1 LTLKLE
7 TTLLPCALLEA
18 TMQSDKGLRGRK
30 IGFLGGG
37 NMAEAL
43 IRGLLHSSSVTAD
56 QLRAS
61 DVKGERLTVLR
72 ERHAIETMED
82 NDALARWA
90 DVLVIAV
97 KPQIVDRI
105 LAPLGAGLGPNDVV
119 ISIAAGIP
127 IDALE
132 ARLPDGAR
140 VIRSMPNTAAIALA
154 SATAISAGSHATHE
168 DMEIA
173 RTLFQA
179 VGRVVVLDET
189 LLDAVTGLSGS
200 GPAYIM
206 LIIEALAD
214 GGVKVGL
221 GRDVALLL
229 AAQTVY
235 GAAKLQLET
244 GEHPGRLKDMV
255 TSPGGTAIAGL
266 HTLEAGGL
274 RRTLIDAVETASNRS
289 AELGA
294 QMAQKLRR

>member
-1 LTLKLE
+1 M
-7 TTLLPCALLEA
+7 A
-18 TMQSDKGLRGRK
+18 QSDEARLHGRK
-30 IGFLGGG
+30 IGFVGGG

-43 IRGLLHSSSVTAD
+43 IRGLLHSHTVSTEQV
-56 QLRAS
+56 RAS
-61 DVKGERLTVLR
+61 DVKDERLAHLR
-72 ERHAIETMED
+72 EQYDIETTAD
-82 NDALARWA
+82 NETLSRWA

-105 LAPLGAGLGPNDVV
+105 LAPLAAGLNPPDVV
-119 ISIAAGIP
+119 ISIAAGVP
-127 IDALE
+127 IEALE
-132 ARLPDGAR
+132 ARLPEGTR
-140 VIRSMPNTAAIALA
+140 VIRTMPNTAAIVLA
-154 SATAISAGSHATHE
+154 GATAIAAGTHATGE
-168 DMEIA
+168 DVEVA
-173 RTLFQA
+173 RALFHA
-179 VGRVVVLDET
+179 VGRVVVLDEA

-200 GPAYIM
+200 GPAYVM
-206 LIIEALAD
+206 LMIEALAD

-221 GRDVALLL
+221 GRDAALML

-274 RRTLIDAVETASNRS
+274 RRTLIDAVEAAATRS

-294 QMAQKLRR
+294 QMAQKLRK